1 MTSSSWIRVVLVA
14 SLAALVTLGFLI
26 GRSLQRPAPELT
38 GMTVFD
44 PPTPLPA
51 FRLHDQHGRV
61 FDPESLRGRWSFVF
75 FGYTHCPDICPTTL
89 VVLRE
94 VQRLAGGADQ
104 GIQYVLVSVD
114 PGRDTAAVL
123 RQYVAYFHP
132 EFIGATGPDT
142 ELQRLTRALG
152 AYYSR
157 EPAQGGGP
165 APAPGVALP
174 PPSVESSAT
183 APGVALPPPSLESYE
198 VAHSAAIFLIDPQ
211 VRLRALFAGPHD
223 AARVADGFKRLR
235 GG

>member
-1 MTSSSWIRVVLVA
+1 MTRSSWIRVALVA
-14 SLAALVTLGFLI
+14 GLAALVALGFLA
-26 GRSLQRPAPELT
+26 GRNLQEPAPGLT

-51 FRLHDQHGRV
+51 FRLHDQHERV
-61 FDPESLRGRWSFVF
+61 FDPERLRGRWSFVF

-89 VVLRE
+89 VVLRD
-94 VQRLAGGADQ
+94 VQRLVGGADQ

-123 RQYVAYFHP
+123 RRYVAYFHP
-132 EFIGATGPDT
+132 EFVGATGPDT

-165 APAPGVALP
+165 A
-174 PPSVESSAT
+174 T

-198 VAHSAAIFLIDPQ
+198 VAHSAAIFLIDPEA
-211 VRLRALFAGPHD
+211 RLRALFAGPHD
-223 AARVADGFKRLR
+223 AARLVDGFKRLR

>member
-1 MTSSSWIRVVLVA
+1 MTHSFWIRIALAVT
-14 SLAALVTLGFLI
+14 LAAVIALGYLTV
-26 GRSLQRPAPELT
+26 RDMRAPVAT
-38 GMTVFD
+38 GMAVFD

-51 FRLHDQHGRV
+51 FQLHDQHERV
-61 FDPESLRGRWSFVF
+61 FDPERLRGRWSFVF

-114 PGRDTAAVL
+114 PARDTAAVL

-132 EFIGATGPDT
+132 EFVGATGPDS

-157 EPAQGGGP
+157 EPAT
-165 APAPGVALP
+165 APGEVPDARVPRETGSSEAALAP
-174 PPSVESSAT
+174 PPSS
-183 APGVALPPPSLESYE
+183 PGSYE

-223 AARVADGFKRLR
+223 AARMADGFRRLR
-235 GG
+235 GS

>member
-1 MTSSSWIRVVLVA
+1 MTRSSWMRVAL
-14 SLAALVTLGFLI
+14 LAGFVALVTLGFFL
-26 GRSLQRPAPELT
+26 GRSLQQPAPELT

-44 PPTPLPA
+44 PPTPLPP

-165 APAPGVALP
+165 APAPGVAR
-174 PPSVESSAT
+174 
-183 APGVALPPPSLESYE
+183 PPPSLESYE
-198 VAHSAAIFLIDPQ
+198 VAHSAAVFLIDPEA
-211 VRLRALFAGPHD
+211 RLRALFAGPHD